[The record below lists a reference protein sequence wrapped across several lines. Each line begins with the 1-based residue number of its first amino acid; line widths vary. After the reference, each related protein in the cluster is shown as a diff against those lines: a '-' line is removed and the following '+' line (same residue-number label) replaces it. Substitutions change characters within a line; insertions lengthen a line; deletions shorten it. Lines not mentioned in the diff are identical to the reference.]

1 MRLCARLH
9 RYAKRHGL
17 ATRTGLR
24 EALRAGLGVRF
35 YPLLQDFC
43 ARLHRYAKRRG
54 LATRTGLREAL
65 RAGLGVRFFRRLGVT
80 VPIGQTGPSGPPLH
94 QDRRCQGGRD
104 RPKCRGRLRHREEGK
119 AP

>member
-1 MRLCARLH
+1 MITKFESPRLFRSLLFASFTNPNPLRLCARLH

-80 VPIGQTGPSGPPLH
+80 G
-94 QDRRCQGGRD
+94 
-104 RPKCRGRLRHREEGK
+104 
-119 AP
+119 